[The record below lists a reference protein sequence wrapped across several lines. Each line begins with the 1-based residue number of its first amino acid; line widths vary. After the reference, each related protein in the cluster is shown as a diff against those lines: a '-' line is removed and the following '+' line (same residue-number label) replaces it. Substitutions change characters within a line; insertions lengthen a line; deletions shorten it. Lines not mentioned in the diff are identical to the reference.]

1 MNPTEKQT
9 KMKNKQIYEEP
20 IAQAIVFSS
29 EDIITTSAGDNL
41 GEWDPQLI
49 GLE

>member
-1 MNPTEKQT
+1 MNSTEKQI
-9 KMKNKQIYEEP
+9 KMKDKQIYAPP
-20 IAQAIVFSS
+20 IAQAIVFST

-49 GLE
+49 